1 MTDEIMTA
9 YTTNTTI
16 IIEDEKDLEK
26 IFNSNPMS
34 EEVIQYFKD
43 NQEKTKHIEVGNVF
57 GGYNHG
63 RVPKG

>member
-1 MTDEIMTA
+1 MTA

-16 IIEDEKDLEK
+16 IIENEKDLEK
-26 IFNSNPMS
+26 IFNSKPMS
-34 EEVIQYFKD
+34 EEAIQHFKD

-57 GGYNHG
+57 RGYNHG

>member
-1 MTDEIMTA
+1 MTA

-16 IIEDEKDLEK
+16 IIEDEKTLEK
-26 IFNSNPMS
+26 IFNSKPMS
-34 EEVIQYFKD
+34 EEVIQHFKD
-43 NQEKTKHIEVGNVF
+43 NQEKTKHIKVGNVF